1 MDKNNWN
8 IFFLIVVSI
17 TFVVLLFWTILSGE
31 YDLRPRVQINSE
43 SVFNSVVGSK
53 NRL

>member
-17 TFVVLLFWTILSGE
+17 TFVVLLFWTILTGE
-31 YDLRPRVQINSE
+31 YDLRQRVHFDGE
-43 SVFNSVVGSK
+43 SIYKSLSTK
-53 NRL
+53 

>member
-17 TFVVLLFWTILSGE
+17 TFVVLLFWTILTGE
-31 YDLRPRVQINSE
+31 YDLRPRVQFNSE
-43 SVFNSVVGSK
+43 SVLKSLEGSK
-53 NRL
+53 

>member
-17 TFVVLLFWTILSGE
+17 TFVVLLFWTILTGE
-31 YDLRPRVQINSE
+31 YDLRQRVQIDRNSILE
-43 SVFNSVVGSK
+43 SLGSK
-53 NRL
+53 

>member
-17 TFVVLLFWTILSGE
+17 TFVVLLFWTILTGE
-31 YDLRPRVQINSE
+31 YDLRPRVQINGN

-53 NRL
+53 NR